1 MIVQHPIRQILIETR
16 SRWDHEGIPA
26 NIRDNLRKVIECGT
40 IALGAEVYASQTES
54 KLVFHTCKS
63 RFCTSCGQRT
73 TEDWQRDMEAFL
85 PDILYI
91 GITLTMPAEFRP
103 MLQQNKHLLRDI
115 PAMGADAIMQW
126 AKARYGVRLLIVVV
140 QQTFGGFLNFVPH
153 LHLMVSA
160 GGLQGATNRWI
171 RQIKFDKAELM
182 RAWRYALVA
191 YLAEAVKRDVLSC
204 DFSSEQLLSILAT
217 QYRREWN
224 IFISRAGS
232 KAYWLRHDGRY
243 IRRPPIAQHR
253 LQRIS
258 TDHIEYQVKDT
269 RNEKFALK
277 RYTKVEFLDIL
288 IQHVPDRGRHAM
300 RYFGLLSP
308 RSKAK
313 LWSGIFVLLSQRK
326 RERPRRRSWRSLLI
340 KTFGSDPLLDSNG
353 ELMHWV
359 GRRASLHSL

>member
-1 MIVQHPIRQILIETR
+1 MLIETR
-16 SRWDHEGIPA
+16 SYWDNERTPA
-26 NIRDNLRKVIECGT
+26 HVRENLRKVVVCGT

-54 KLVFHTCKS
+54 KRVFHTCKS
-63 RFCTSCGQRT
+63 RFCTSCGQRA
-73 TEDWQRDMEAFL
+73 TEAWQQEMEAFL
-85 PDILYI
+85 PDIPYI
-91 GITLTMPAEFRP
+91 GITLTMPAEFRAI
-103 MLQQNKHLLRDI
+103 LQQNRHLLHDI
-115 PAMGADAIMQW
+115 SAMGAEALMQW
-126 AKARYGVRLLIVVV
+126 AKARYSVRLLMVAV

-160 GGLQGATNRWI
+160 SGLHEATNRWI
-171 RQIKFDKAELM
+171 RHIKFDKAELM

-191 YLAEAVKRDVLSC
+191 YLAEAVKKNVLNC
-204 DFSSEQLLSILAT
+204 DLSSEELVSTIAM

-253 LQRIS
+253 MVRIGS
-258 TDHIEYQVKDT
+258 DHVEYLVKDT
-269 RNEKFALK
+269 RKKQFVSK
-277 RYTKVEFLDIL
+277 RYTNLEFLEIL

-313 LWSGIFVLLSQRK
+313 IWSGIFVLLSQRK
-326 RERPRRRSWRSLLI
+326 RERPRRLSWRSLLI
-340 KTFGSDPLLDSNG
+340 KTFGSDPLLASNG
-353 ELMHWV
+353 ELMQWV
-359 GRRASLHSL
+359 GRQGPVHSL

>member
-1 MIVQHPIRQILIETR
+1 MIVQHPLRQILIETR
-16 SRWDHEGIPA
+16 SQWDHEGIPA
-26 NIRDNLRKVIECGT
+26 NVRDNLRKVIECGT

-115 PAMGADAIMQW
+115 PAMGAEAIMQW
-126 AKARYGVRLLIVVV
+126 ARARYGVRLLIVVV

-160 GGLQGATNRWI
+160 GGLHGATNRWI
-171 RQIKFDKAELM
+171 RHIKFDKAELM

-191 YLAEAVKRDVLSC
+191 YLAEAAKRNVLKC
-204 DFSSEQLLSILAT
+204 DLSSKQFLSILDT

-232 KAYWLRHDGRY
+232 KAYRLRHDGRY

-253 LQRIS
+253 LARIGS
-258 TDHIEYQVKDT
+258 DHVEYKVKDT
-269 RNEKFALK
+269 RNEKFVLNG
-277 RYTKVEFLDIL
+277 T
-288 IQHVPDRGRHAM
+288 QT
-300 RYFGLLSP
+300 
-308 RSKAK
+308 
-313 LWSGIFVLLSQRK
+313 WSS
-326 RERPRRRSWRSLLI
+326 S
-340 KTFGSDPLLDSNG
+340 TF
-353 ELMHWV
+353 
-359 GRRASLHSL
+359 